1 MITMNGLFLLLV
13 GFVTVFVTVDV
24 DASTLTRNINGLKN
38 QKVHIIADVTC
49 SKESAQTRHHRRN
62 LGSIL
67 DLETLFVDED
77 ETDTGNTDTD
87 ADAEADITERDI
99 EIEIESNDVYG
110 VLAGTIFKPSSSGS
124 SSDSTIA
131 SGASS
136 SSMPQIAVSITINPN
151 AGGNGNVTSEQFC
164 TEMTQTIN
172 GFISTSCFDY
182 LITGWMNLCDETLN
196 EIEELSEVTFV
207 KPTSSSR
214 STQNNN
220 DPNNNDRFTG
230 SGSVKSQAIAA
241 MQITTLLEQYP
252 GLDLTGE
259 GLKIGI
265 ISNSY
270 DQNINA
276 CTPKDITEQDDIQT
290 GNLPSAD
297 DGNKVIVLNDNALK
311 APGQCSND
319 EGRAMAQLIY
329 DLIPGVQ
336 IYFYTGFL
344 FGNFAEAITALVE
357 VGCDVI
363 VDDIRK

>member
-13 GFVTVFVTVDV
+13 GVVTVFVTVDV
-24 DASTLTRNINGLKN
+24 DASTLTRNNDGLKN

-49 SKESAQTRHHRRN
+49 SKESAQTRHHRRRRRN

-67 DLETLFVDED
+67 DLDNLFED
-77 ETDTGNTDTD
+77 DTGNTDTD
-87 ADAEADITERDI
+87 NTDADADITERDI
-99 EIEIESNDVYG
+99 EIESNDVYG
-110 VLAGTIFKPSSSGS
+110 VMAGTIFKPSSSGS

-136 SSMPQIAVSITINPN
+136 SSSMPQIAVSITINPN
-151 AGGNGNVTSEQFC
+151 AGGSGNITSEQFC

-241 MQITTLLEQYP
+241 LQITTLLEQYP

-270 DQNINA
+270 DQNIEA

-290 GNLPSAD
+290 GNLPSAE

>member
-1 MITMNGLFLLLV
+1 MITVNVLLLLLV
-13 GFVTVFVTVDV
+13 GVVTVFVVTV
-24 DASTLTRNINGLKN
+24 DASTLTRKNDGLKN

-49 SKESAQTRHHRRN
+49 SKESAQTRHHRRRRRN

-67 DLETLFVDED
+67 DLDNLFED
-77 ETDTGNTDTD
+77 DTGNTDTD
-87 ADAEADITERDI
+87 NTDADADITERDI
-99 EIEIESNDVYG
+99 EIESNDVYG
-110 VLAGTIFKPSSSGS
+110 VMAGTIFKPSSSGS

-136 SSMPQIAVSITINPN
+136 SSSMPQIAVSITINPN
-151 AGGNGNVTSEQFC
+151 AGGSGNITSEQFC

-196 EIEELSEVTFV
+196 EIEELSEVVFV

-241 MQITTLLEQYP
+241 LQITTLLEKYP

-297 DGNKVIVLNDNALK
+297 DGNKVIVVNDNALK